1 MLSNGV
7 IHCSKYL
14 IFPQDRRE
22 RAPEAAILTGSSSN
36 YTERAGM
43 VWETRGLPSRF
54 IWIELQN
61 RCQWRWGLDSDDL
74 TENQPQPSA
83 RLKTLTST
91 LIIPDITK
99 ISSNNCLL
107 LHNFKILLPYIAA
120 SYLPTLLL
128 ITSRSNDCNNE
139 TVSLQNLWAGN
150 IAKSMTLEGN
160 SAPLPANVDQR
171 PPLQRGL
178 MKPASRFPAI

>member
-22 RAPEAAILTGSSSN
+22 RAPEAAILTGSSLN

-43 VWETRGLPSRF
+43 VWEPRGLPSRF

-61 RCQWRWGLDSDDL
+61 RCQWRWGLDLDDL

-99 ISSNNCLL
+99 TSSNNCLL
-107 LHNFKILLPYIAA
+107 LHNFKILLPYMAA
-120 SYLPTLLL
+120 SYLPTAHAL
-128 ITSRSNDCNNE
+128 IGYFEVKWHVTMKLFPSKIFERA
-139 TVSLQNLWAGN
+139 TLQNLW
-150 IAKSMTLEGN
+150 
-160 SAPLPANVDQR
+160 R
-171 PPLQRGL
+171 
-178 MKPASRFPAI
+178 